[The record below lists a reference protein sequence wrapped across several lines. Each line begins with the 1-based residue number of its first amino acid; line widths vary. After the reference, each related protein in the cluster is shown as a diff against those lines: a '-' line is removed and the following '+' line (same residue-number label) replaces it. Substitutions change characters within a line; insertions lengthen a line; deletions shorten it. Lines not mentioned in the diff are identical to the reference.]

1 MNAYSI
7 CGYLWTAW
15 VAIWFLWA
23 LQSKQTRQREGL
35 ASQISYRV
43 PIAVAIW
50 LILYARHLSPWWT
63 GNILPYRGW
72 FGWLGVAITVLG
84 FALTFWAR
92 AILGGNWSGV
102 VTIKVNHELIRTGPY
117 RFVRHPIYTG
127 ILLAMAGS
135 ALVYDQWRSVVGVAL
150 LGVSFTIKRLK
161 EEQFMR
167 QTFGAQYDDYAR
179 TTGAIFPSLQRRNG

>member
-179 TTGAIFPSLQRRNG
+179 TTGAIFPSGA